1 MQNTIL
7 NSLSRLMGGRQVT
20 AGQATV
26 MAPAPVSTPTGG
38 ESSNKI
44 AYLSAMRVFRDLS
57 PDEMKM
63 IDASTVMT
71 TAKKEKMI
79 YMPGESG
86 EILFFLKKGS
96 VHLYRLSA
104 EGRKLIIQT
113 VGPMTFFGEMAVVGQ
128 QMYDLFA
135 EAAEECTVCVMR
147 RADVERLILSK
158 PKVALRMLEEIGQ
171 RMHDVQERL
180 TDSTFKNVPARLASL
195 LLNLSK
201 DGTQPISGVRHQ
213 DLADMLGTYRET
225 VSDALGELRDSEII
239 ELGRKQ
245 IVVED
250 VEALRQKA
258 EEERKH

>member
-1 MQNTIL
+1 MENRIL
-7 NSLSRLMGGRQVT
+7 STLSRFVSGTQSA
-20 AGQATV
+20 AGQARAKSTSL
-26 MAPAPVSTPTGG
+26 APVGALKDAST
-38 ESSNKI
+38 KI
-44 AYLSAMRVFRDLS
+44 AYLSAMRIFRDLS
-57 PDEMKM
+57 PEEMKM
-63 IDASTVMT
+63 IDASTVMS
-71 TAKKEKMI
+71 TAKKEKLI

-96 VHLYRLSA
+96 VHLYRLSS

-180 TDSTFKNVPARLASL
+180 SDSAFKNVPARLASL
-195 LLNLSK
+195 LLSLSK
-201 DGTQPISGVRHQ
+201 GGAQSVTGIRHQ
-213 DLADMLGTYRET
+213 DLADMLGIYRET
-225 VSDALGELRDSEII
+225 VSDSLGELRDQGVIEI
-239 ELGRKQ
+239 GRKE
-245 IVVED
+245 ITIRGVEK
-250 VEALRQKA
+250 LRDIAA
-258 EEERKH
+258 EER

>member
-1 MQNTIL
+1 MEHSFLT
-7 NSLSRLMGGRQVT
+7 SLSRLMGGRSA
-20 AGQATV
+20 AGQASAVATSTTV
-26 MAPAPVSTPTGG
+26 PTTRG
-38 ESSNKI
+38 EPSNKI
-44 AYLSAMRVFRDLS
+44 AYLSAMRIFRDLS

-71 TAKKEKMI
+71 TARKYKII

-96 VHLYRLSA
+96 VHLYRLSS

-147 RADVERLILSK
+147 RPDVERLILSK

-171 RMHDVQERL
+171 RMHDVQKRL
-180 TDSTFKNVPARLASL
+180 SDSAFKSVPARLASL
-195 LLNLSK
+195 LLNLSDNGGHAIK
-201 DGTQPISGVRHQ
+201 GIRHQ

-225 VSDALGELRDSEII
+225 VSDSLGELRDEGII
-239 ELGRKQ
+239 ELGRKE
-245 IVVED
+245 ISVD
-250 VEALRQKA
+250 DLEALREKA

>member
-1 MQNTIL
+1 MENRFLST
-7 NSLSRLMGGRQVT
+7 LSRFVSGTQSA
-20 AGQATV
+20 AGQARAKS
-26 MAPAPVSTPTGG
+26 APPSP
-38 ESSNKI
+38 SSAQRDAANKI
-44 AYLSAMRVFRDLS
+44 AYLSAMRIFRDLS
-57 PDEMKM
+57 PEEMKM

-71 TAKKEKMI
+71 TAKREKLI

-96 VHLYRLSA
+96 VHLYRLSS

-180 TDSTFKNVPARLASL
+180 SDSAFKNVPARLASL
-195 LLNLSK
+195 LLSLSK
-201 DGTQPISGVRHQ
+201 GGAQSVTGIRHQ
-213 DLADMLGTYRET
+213 DLADMLGIYRET
-225 VSDALGELRDSEII
+225 VSDSLGELRDQGII
-239 ELGRKQ
+239 EIGRKE
-245 IVVED
+245 ITIRGVEK
-250 VEALRQKA
+250 LRDIAA
-258 EEERKH
+258 EER

>member
-1 MQNTIL
+1 
-7 NSLSRLMGGRQVT
+7 
-20 AGQATV
+20 
-26 MAPAPVSTPTGG
+26 
-38 ESSNKI
+38 
-44 AYLSAMRVFRDLS
+44 
-57 PDEMKM
+57 
-63 IDASTVMT
+63 
-71 TAKKEKMI
+71 
-79 YMPGESG
+79 
-86 EILFFLKKGS
+86 
-96 VHLYRLSA
+96 
-104 EGRKLIIQT
+104 
-113 VGPMTFFGEMAVVGQ
+113 
-128 QMYDLFA
+128 MYDLFA

-180 TDSTFKNVPARLASL
+180 TDSAFKNVPARLASL

-250 VEALRQKA
+250 VEALREKA